1 MNSFVSSDDAI
12 KSPRVPFLIDISA
25 EATLINEPR
34 KVSECVKLILSVLS
48 HLKCKCKLAVSHSC
62 LLLDFHWH
70 LLWCQFSTNIT
81 ISLSPS
87 PSSSSL
93 WICVVCSFKL
103 QLPLRWFRWDGAY
116 FTCRGYFLVFL
127 GVFRCKIKE
136 PNFVSKEWQLSHINV
151 PAVLTAV
158 SLELCLP

>member
-1 MNSFVSSDDAI
+1 MRKLIQDIFTESLKLMNSFVSSDDTI

-70 LLWCQFSTNIT
+70 LPWCQFSTNIS

-93 WICVVCSFKL
+93 W
-103 QLPLRWFRWDGAY
+103 
-116 FTCRGYFLVFL
+116 T
-127 GVFRCKIKE
+127 
-136 PNFVSKEWQLSHINV
+136 VS
-151 PAVLTAV
+151 AV
-158 SLELCLP
+158 SSFNYPCGGFVGTVHISLVEGISWYFWVFSGVKLKSQILCQKNDNYHI